1 MSIKLTSIAA
11 YRELKDNG
19 KEYTQAARII
29 NIVAKRAN
37 MSLQEIMRQYRARF
51 GNIELSSVSARVNK
65 LKYDEILICEMMPR
79 KCVATGRFIHAV
91 RINEAVKNER
101 VE

>member
-11 YRELKDNG
+11 YRDLKDSG
-19 KEYTQAARII
+19 KEWTQAARII

-37 MSLQEIMRQYRARF
+37 MSLQEIMRQYRNRF

-65 LKYDEILICEMMPR
+65 LKYDEILICELYPR
-79 KCVATGRFIHAV
+79 KCSITGKTINPV
-91 RINEAVKNER
+91 RINETN
-101 VE
+101 